1 MGKIVKSVFG
11 GGGDE
16 AKKAQQ
22 RAAAEAER
30 QAQLLRNQQNI
41 DQQNQAKQVVQVEAG
56 GADMT
61 DTLLDDL
68 RRRKQKTTEMANQLG
83 VV

>member
-1 MGKIVKSVFG
+1 MGKIVKSVF

-56 GADMT
+56 GADMP